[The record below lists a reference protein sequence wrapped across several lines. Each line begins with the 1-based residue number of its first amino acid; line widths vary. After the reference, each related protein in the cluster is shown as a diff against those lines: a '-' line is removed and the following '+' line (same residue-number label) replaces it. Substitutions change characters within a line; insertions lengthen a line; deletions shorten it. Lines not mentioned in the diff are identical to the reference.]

1 MNISDVWLAKI
12 CKLRGYLYLLLA
24 LDGLAFLPAIGGP
37 MAVETP
43 RANVNSPKAL
53 VNFSRP
59 SRSQIMIDV
68 SEIYAAENKTKIV
81 NK

>member
-1 MNISDVWLAKI
+1 
-12 CKLRGYLYLLLA
+12 
-24 LDGLAFLPAIGGP
+24 